1 MSELDIL
8 FGQRDAALFREDME
22 RVKVLEDRI
31 AILAAEL
38 RLKLVQDCVWELQV
52 ALAQFEEELR
62 GQRRD

>member
-31 AILAAEL
+31 AILAAAL
-38 RLKLVQDCVWELQV
+38 RAKLVQDCVWELDA

-62 GQRRD
+62 GQR